1 MSGQARATAQ
11 PEPMRGSA
19 LNRAAEQKW
28 RDAWLAGPD
37 PARLRWSALPP
48 QPGDAAP
55 DLALVDLAGRPR
67 RLSELW
73 LTQPVLLLFLR
84 HFGCSCLAERW
95 DRLQGE
101 MVELQAA
108 GAMVAGVCQAEPERA
123 APVAARRE
131 YSFPL
136 LCDPGRRAYR
146 AYGVL
151 EGSPA
156 QVLHDFAW
164 EAGDVETGDA
174 LIAERQGTERAL
186 VDSTWQLP
194 AEFVIGRGGTL
205 VHAHRYQYCE
215 DFPPVTV
222 LIGAIRAALRTA
234 G

>member
-1 MSGQARATAQ
+1 MSTQGRAAAQ
-11 PEPMRGSA
+11 TEPIPESA
-19 LNRAAEQKW
+19 LDRAAQREW
-28 RDAWLAGPD
+28 RQAWLDGPD

-55 DLALVDLAGRPR
+55 DLALLDLAGRSR
-67 RLSELW
+67 QLSEFWADRPL
-73 LTQPVLLLFLR
+73 LLLFLR

-95 DRLQGE
+95 ELLQTE
-101 MVELQAA
+101 IADLQSA

-123 APVAARRE
+123 APVAARRG
-131 YSFPL
+131 YTFPL
-136 LCDPGRRAYR
+136 LCDPDRRAYR

-164 EAGDVETGDA
+164 EAGDAANGDA
-174 LIAERQGTERAL
+174 LIADRQGTERAL
-186 VDSTWQLP
+186 VDNTWQLP

-215 DFPPVTV
+215 DFPPATV
-222 LIGAIRAALRTA
+222 LIGAIRAAQ
-234 G
+234 